1 MDQARRAGDGE
12 TRRMG
17 EGEKGRRGREFL
29 TCPTDQYNIN

>member
-29 TCPTDQYNIN
+29 TCPTDKYNIN